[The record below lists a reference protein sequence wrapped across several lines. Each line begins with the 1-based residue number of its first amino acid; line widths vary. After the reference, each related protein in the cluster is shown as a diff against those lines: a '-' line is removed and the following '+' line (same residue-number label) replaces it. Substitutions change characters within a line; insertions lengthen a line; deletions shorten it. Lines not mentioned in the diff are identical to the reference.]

1 MQKRWVFPKLIL
13 EKFDNQRYCLEMQID
28 IKWIH

>member
-1 MQKRWVFPKLIL
+1 MHKRWVFPKIIL
-13 EKFDNQRYCLEMQID
+13 EKFYKQRYCLEMQID